1 LVVEGQITYLRLGFA
16 SRTHDTN
23 ADEQFLGV
31 YKLLHPC
38 VIYFI
43 IVVLL
48 VITVPNSE
56 NER

>member
-1 LVVEGQITYLRLGFA
+1 VVEGQITYLRLGFA

-48 VITVPNSE
+48 VIAVPNSE